1 MAGFKE
7 MPVTMQLGVA
17 IVIAVL
23 VGGML
28 WYVMVKP
35 INDANTQNQQLLT
48 AKLADN
54 DRLRQ
59 YERDLPALERQ
70 IASLQQQLDIQKT
83 IVPDEKE
90 VPEFIHVM
98 QDTAASAG
106 IEVRRYTAKPLVS
119 REFYTEV
126 PFEMDIDGPYYA
138 VVNFFER
145 VAKLQR
151 IINVGN
157 LQMAN
162 VKRSSD
168 AKVKNTYNYAA
179 TESVAAS
186 YAATTFF
193 SHDAP
198 KAAPAPATPGAAP
211 VKK

>member
-7 MPVTMQLGVA
+7 MPVTMQLVVA
-17 IVIAVL
+17 IVIAAL
-23 VGGML
+23 VGGVL
-28 WYVMVKP
+28 WYVVVKP
-35 INDANTQNQQLLT
+35 VNDANIQNQQLLT

-162 VKRSSD
+162 LKRSSD
-168 AKVKNTYNYAA
+168 AKVKATYSYAP

-198 KAAPAPATPGAAP
+198 KAAPAAATTGAAP